1 MVFLNCSMLIR
12 KLTKRVH
19 MDVAGV
25 GYVNE
30 KEDQAQVE
38 EDSNVRPVI

>member
-1 MVFLNCSMLIR
+1 MVFLNCSMLIG
-12 KLTKRVH
+12 KLKKRVH

-25 GYVNE
+25 GYMNE
-30 KEDQAQVE
+30 KDQAQVE